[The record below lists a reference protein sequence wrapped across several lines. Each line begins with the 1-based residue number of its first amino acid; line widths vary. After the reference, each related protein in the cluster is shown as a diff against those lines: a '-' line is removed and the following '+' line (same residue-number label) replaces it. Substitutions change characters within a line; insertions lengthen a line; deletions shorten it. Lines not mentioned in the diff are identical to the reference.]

1 MKKINIFIA
10 GHNGMVGK
18 SIYKKL
24 LKNKIGRLITAER
37 KKLDLEDLDKV
48 HKFIKRNRPDVI
60 INCAGKV
67 GGILANNTYPTEF
80 LNENIQI
87 QVNLIKSA
95 YLNNVEHFIN
105 LGSSCIYPKKSK
117 QPIKESYLLTGSL
130 EKTNEAYALAKIIG
144 LKMCEF
150 YNSQYNKSYLTLMPC
165 NLYGPHDNFDSKN
178 SHFLPAL
185 IKKIITVNKHK
196 NKAIE
201 IWGTGKPK
209 REVMHVDDLASA
221 ISFIWKKKIN
231 NDFKLLKLIKK
242 SSVINVGSGY
252 EHTIENFAKIICK
265 LENNKNKLFFNKNY
279 PDGTMRKILDS
290 SLIRSL
296 GWKPKIQ
303 IKKGLSDTINW
314 YKTKKS
320 QSSIVSF
327 SK

>member
-221 ISFIWKKKIN
+221 ISFILKKKIN

-265 LENNKNKLFFNKNY
+265 LGNNKNKLFFNKNY

>member
-1 MKKINIFIA
+1 MKKIKIYIA

-18 SIYKKL
+18 AIHKYL
-24 LKNKIGRLITAER
+24 ITNKIGTIITATR
-37 KKLDLEDLDKV
+37 KKLNLENINKV
-48 HKFIKRNRPDVI
+48 DKFIKKNKPDVI

-67 GGILANNTYPTEF
+67 GGILANNNFPTEF
-80 LNENIQI
+80 LNENIEI
-87 QVNLIKSA
+87 QTNLIKSS
-95 YLNNVEHFIN
+95 YLNKVEHFIN

-130 EKTNEAYALAKIIG
+130 EKTNEAYSLAKIVG

-165 NLYGPHDNFDSKN
+165 NLYGPNDNFDTKK

-185 IKKIITVNKHK
+185 IKKVIEDNQYNNKS
-196 NKAIE
+196 IE

-209 REVMHVDDLASA
+209 REVMHVDDLAAA
-221 ISFIWKKKIN
+221 IGFILKKKVK
-231 NDFKLLKLIKK
+231 NDTKLLKLIKK

-252 EHTIENFAKIICK
+252 EYSIANFAKIICK
-265 LENNKNKLFFNKNY
+265 LLNNKNKLNFNKHY

-296 GWKPKIQ
+296 GWRPKIKIQ
-303 IKKGLSDTINW
+303 TGLMETITW
-314 YKTKKS
+314 YKKNYHL
-320 QSSIVSF
+320 
-327 SK
+327 

>member
-165 NLYGPHDNFDSKN
+165 NLYGPNDNFDSKN

-185 IKKIITVNKHK
+185 IKKIITVNK
-196 NKAIE
+196 NRGKAIE

-221 ISFIWKKKIN
+221 ISFILKKKIN
-231 NDFKLLKLIKK
+231 NNSKLLKLIKK

-252 EHTIENFAKIICK
+252 EHSIENFAKIICK
-265 LENNKNKLFFNKNY
+265 LGNNKNKLSFNQDY

-303 IKKGLSDTINW
+303 VKKGLMDTINW

-320 QSSIVSF
+320 
-327 SK
+327 